1 MKHQCFTSLLGEKA
15 SRRLHATPLATC
27 RHSSS
32 LRDNIS
38 STGRHTSTSTMDVR
52 SSLVER
58 ERLWRHL
65 VARRGREKQLP
76 STLLSSSPFPLPL
89 PPFSSPFLPPWWP
102 GEGESGWSERG
113 KQLPFHHQPSYHLPF
128 ISSPSLFPS
137 ELIFTVTVWKN
148 RATISCDFVYYHVT
162 HRPWY
167 MYTDLVRLVSTLL
180 TDVFRLDSWFSF
192 SFNNAT
198 DSNC

>member
-65 VARRGREKQLP
+65 VARERERETVTINPPIIISPPSSSLP
-76 STLLSSSPFPLPL
+76 SFLPGDQERERVVGVREGNSYHSIINLPTIFLTSPLPL
-89 PPFSSPFLPPWWP
+89 SSPL
-102 GEGESGWSERG
+102 
-113 KQLPFHHQPSYHLPF
+113 
-128 ISSPSLFPS
+128 
-137 ELIFTVTVWKN
+137 N
-148 RATISCDFVYYHVT
+148 
-162 HRPWY
+162 
-167 MYTDLVRLVSTLL
+167 
-180 TDVFRLDSWFSF
+180 
-192 SFNNAT
+192 
-198 DSNC
+198 

>member
-32 LRDNIS
+32 LRDSIS

-65 VARRGREKQLP
+65 VARERGRELLEWGRKRNSYHQ
-76 STLLSSSPFPLPL
+76 LSS
-89 PPFSSPFLPPWWP
+89 
-102 GEGESGWSERG
+102 
-113 KQLPFHHQPSYHLPF
+113 HLPF
-128 ISSPSLFPS
+128 ISSPSLSPSLFPS
-137 ELIFTVTVWKN
+137 HIIFTVPVWKKGQQS
-148 RATISCDFVYYHVT
+148 RPSFSDFVDGHVT
-162 HRPWY
+162 H
-167 MYTDLVRLVSTLL
+167 TDCGTCIVHLVADLLTEMWFSLVSVLIRLL
-180 TDVFRLDSWFSF
+180 IQIVSLVV
-192 SFNNAT
+192 
-198 DSNC
+198 